1 MLRTKF
7 ALIGYLC
14 REWYP
19 VSQGA
24 GKNLVKLKPLAR
36 GYIDEV
42 CMRIVDLVFFRVRSG
57 TAGSAGLTLGIHVHL
72 GSPSISVPF
81 LLRWLAGVVLGRTT
95 PKSRSIQNEGSS
107 GLFFG
112 SRMRHSDT

>member
-81 LLRWLAGVVLGRTT
+81 LLRWLAGVVLGW
-95 PKSRSIQNEGSS
+95 SWGELLRSQD
-107 GLFFG
+107 L
-112 SRMRHSDT
+112 SRMKVQAGCFLVRE